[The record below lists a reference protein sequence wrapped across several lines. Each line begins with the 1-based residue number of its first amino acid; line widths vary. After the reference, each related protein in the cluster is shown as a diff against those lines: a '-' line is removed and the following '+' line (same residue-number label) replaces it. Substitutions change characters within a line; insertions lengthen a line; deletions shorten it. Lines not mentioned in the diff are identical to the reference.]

1 MYHFYRWVVIFSS
14 RSAELIT
21 TLNFKIIVM
30 VKFIVRFTVSI
41 IVSVIFI
48 IIRSKHI
55 VSIII
60 FPVVE
65 PRVPVLMEAPTRR
78 SCTGSSISSISRTS
92 DELNSSN
99 EQVTLQSNSCTSQS
113 HLESL
118 FYQFYG
124 IFFPYVR
131 PVCGCHVTCVTLA
144 SC

>member
-1 MYHFYRWVVIFSS
+1 MCIIFTAGS

-21 TLNFKIIVM
+21 TLNFKIIGI

-65 PRVPVLMEAPTRR
+65 PRVPILMEVPTRR
-78 SCTGSSISSISRTS
+78 SCTGSNMSSISRTS

-99 EQVTLQSNSCTSQS
+99 EQSYCNRTAAHPKTTLNRFLSILPHPFSLRPSSLRVSCY
-113 HLESL
+113 L
-118 FYQFYG
+118 
-124 IFFPYVR
+124 
-131 PVCGCHVTCVTLA
+131 CHSGFLLI
-144 SC
+144 